1 MMVCFFVNEI
11 ISIICIISLITL
23 ISIIYQEPDNDVHDR
38 LRQFRPLLGYW
49 TEYMGA
55 GQGRHSFQIICLYAL
70 YYLYH
75 LYSSLVFL
83 GTTAYRA
90 HFGWGRRPAWRFR
103 CTWLPQDQEREC
115 WSIGYLCNPL
125 CVARQIR
132 KVFVWVSLLSIWNS
146 GSSYDTGRPEPV
158 WCAWRTW
165 GR

>member
-23 ISIIYQEPDNDVHDR
+23 ISIILFTKDV
-38 LRQFRPLLGYW
+38 
-49 TEYMGA
+49 
-55 GQGRHSFQIICLYAL
+55 SL

-158 WCAWRTW
+158 RCAWRTW